1 MSSQVQVILREEVHK
16 LGAAGDVVNVKAG
29 YARNFLV
36 PRGKASLATASQI
49 AEVEH
54 HKRVIG
60 ERQAKELKDLNA
72 FAQKIHSIV
81 LETTA
86 QAGEEDKL
94 FGSVTSQNIADLL
107 AEKGIE
113 IDRRKIELSE
123 PIKSLGEHKID
134 IKLHREVVAS
144 VKLVVSAAE

>member
-1 MSSQVQVILREEVHK
+1 VSSQVQVILREDVYRLGRAGEV
-16 LGAAGDVVNVKAG
+16 VKVRSG

-36 PRGKASLATASQI
+36 PEGKATLATASQLS
-49 AEVEH
+49 EVAH
-54 HKRVIG
+54 HKRVIADK
-60 ERQAKELKDLNA
+60 QAKELKDLNA
-72 FAQKIHSIV
+72 LAQKIHSLV

-94 FGSVTSQNIADLL
+94 FGSVTSQNIAALL

-113 IDRRKIELSE
+113 IDRRKIELAE
-123 PIKSLGEHKID
+123 PVKTLGEHKIS
-134 IKLHREVVAS
+134 IKLHRDVIAT